1 MHFMFDVWGNINLTY
16 FSPSNKLILACSES
30 RFYLGFCEWLSSNR
44 DRAPISLVGS
54 GGMPSPRTFCKI
66 KAFLVRFPGFSADVS
81 IGLNDNAS
89 FT

>member
-1 MHFMFDVWGNINLTY
+1 MNQDFISDSASGCLVTVIEH
-16 FSPSNKLILACSES
+16 
-30 RFYLGFCEWLSSNR
+30 
-44 DRAPISLVGS
+44 SLVGS